1 MDEALIQYVRDLFAP
16 EDAHLQA
23 VHAESHARGLP
34 QIHIRPEEGRMLQF
48 LLGLVGAQ
56 RVLEIGT
63 LAGYSATWIA
73 RGLPEDGRLISLEI
87 DPDRAELTRTFLARA
102 GLADKVH
109 IRVGEAPAVLAEL
122 TGDGPFDALF
132 IDANRA
138 AYPAFL
144 DWALE
149 NVRVGGLIIAHN
161 AFWGGRVVDPAQQ
174 SDRQV
179 QGLLEFNRRL
189 ARDPRLDGMII
200 PIGDGISA
208 ARRIH

>member
-1 MDEALIQYVRDLFAP
+1 MRDLFAP

-23 VHAESHARGLP
+23 LHDASRAHGLP
-34 QIHIRPEEGRMLQF
+34 PIHIRPEEGRMLQF
-48 LLGLVGAQ
+48 LLGLVGAE

-73 RGLPEDGRLISLEI
+73 RALPPTGRLISLEI
-87 DPDRAELTRTFLARA
+87 DPDRADLTRRFLNDA
-102 GLADKVH
+102 GLSDRVEV
-109 IRVGEAPAVLAEL
+109 RVGEAPAILPSLSAE
-122 TGDGPFDALF
+122 GPFDALF
-132 IDANRA
+132 IDANKA

-144 DWALE
+144 DWALDD
-149 NVRVGGLIIAHN
+149 NIRIGGLIVAHN
-161 AFWGGRVVDPAQQ
+161 AFWRGRVIDPAQQ

-179 QGLLEFNRRL
+179 RGLLEFNRRL
-189 ARDPRLDGMII
+189 AQDPRLDGIII